1 MGAPMILTTLDRHI
15 ARTLIVSTLFVF
27 VIVLGLFSVVL
38 FLDGV
43 SDLGRA
49 HFNLGA
55 LLLYVVLNLPERTYE
70 IFPAA
75 TLVGTIAGLS
85 VLALNSELT
94 AMRAGG
100 LSLARLVG
108 SIMLGGSVFVLAGV
122 LLGEFVVPYSSDLA
136 AQGRS
141 RALGQVMG
149 RHQATVWFRDGTRFV
164 RVGEVLP
171 DLSLLNLDIYDVDS
185 GNALRSQVHADRARY
200 VHKHWLLQD
209 VRSSSFGDGEVRTEQ
224 VAQQEWEAQLTP
236 QILAVFAVRPQVM
249 PAWTLARYIGHLK
262 RNRQQTSRYELA
274 FWNKLMLPFSTA
286 VMILLA
292 VPFVFGQFRGGGMGQ
307 RVFLGVMLGMLY
319 SLIHIGLG
327 NFGLTY
333 GLPPVLGAI
342 LPGLA
347 FLALAITMLRRV
359 V

>member
-1 MGAPMILTTLDRHI
+1 MILTTLDRHV
-15 ARTLIVSTLFVF
+15 ARTLITSTLFVF
-27 VIVLGLFSVVL
+27 VVVLGLFSVVL

-136 AQGRS
+136 AEGRAQ
-141 RALGQVMG
+141 ALGQAVG
-149 RHQATVWFRDGTRFV
+149 RRQAAIWFRDGNRFV

-171 DLSLLNLDIYDVDS
+171 DLSLLNLDIFDVDP
-185 GNALRSQVHADRARY
+185 GKALRNQIHADRARY
-200 VHKHWLLQD
+200 RQKKWLLEG
-209 VRSSSFGDGEVRTEQ
+209 VRSSVFGSGEVRSGTMADE
-224 VAQQEWEAQLTP
+224 EWEAQLTP
-236 QILAVFAVRPQVM
+236 QILAAFTVRPQVM

-262 RNRQQTSRYELA
+262 RNQQETSRYELA
-274 FWNKLMLPFSTA
+274 FWNKLVLPFSTA

-292 VPFVFGQFRGGGMGQ
+292 VPFVFGQIRGGGMGQ

-342 LPGLA
+342 LPAVA
-347 FLALAITMLRRV
+347 FLALAIAMLRRV